1 MRIFRAYA
9 PLPIVNFDQNIKL
22 PLAASHHLATVLRA
36 EPGNIVHL
44 FDGQGNRFEACITE
58 LGKQLAV
65 KILRA
70 LPSDSESPLSIQLL
84 IAVGKGDKMDWIV
97 QKATE
102 LGVTSIQP
110 LTSQR
115 CAVQLSKERWK
126 KKQQHWQTIAIN
138 ACEQSGRDFLP
149 TVASVLPLEKA
160 LQMDNNRLNLLL
172 HPGAGGQRLK
182 QLLSEAV
189 TSSASVLIG
198 PEGGFTEE
206 EVTLAQQHNFRLAS
220 LGPRILRMET
230 AAISSITL
238 LQALLGDI

>member
-1 MRIFRAYA
+1 MRIVRVYV
-9 PLPIVNFDQNIKL
+9 PLPVVNFDQNVKL
-22 PLAASHHLATVLRA
+22 SVAASHHLATVLRA
-36 EPGNIVHL
+36 EPGDMVQL

-58 LGKQLAV
+58 PGKQLSV

-84 IAVGKGDKMDWIV
+84 IAVGKGEKMDWIV

-102 LGVTSIQP
+102 LGVTHIQP
-110 LTSQR
+110 LISRR
-115 CAVQLSKERWK
+115 CAVQLSKERSE
-126 KKQQHWQTIAIN
+126 KKQQHWQTIVIN
-138 ACEQSGRDFLP
+138 ACEQSGRDVVP
-149 TVASVLPLEKA
+149 TVAEVLPLEKA
-160 LQMDNNRLNLLL
+160 LQMNNNRLNLLL
-172 HPGAGGQRLK
+172 HPEAAGQRLK
-182 QLLSEAV
+182 QLLSETV

-206 EVTLAQQHNFRLAS
+206 EVTLAKQYNFRLAS